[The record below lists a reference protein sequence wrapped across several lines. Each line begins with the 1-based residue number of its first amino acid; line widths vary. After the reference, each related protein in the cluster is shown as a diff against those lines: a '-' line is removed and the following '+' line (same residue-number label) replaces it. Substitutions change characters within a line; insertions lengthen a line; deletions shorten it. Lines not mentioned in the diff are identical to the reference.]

1 MIIHRTSDQYLYLR
15 LVHCMTSNSSN
26 GRPRKTP
33 WVKSY
38 AGNKATIILLL
49 KRWSTVT
56 KEITLVIPRT
66 SPQYLY
72 LRLVHCMKSNSSNG
86 RPRKTPWVKC
96 YAGNKATIILL
107 LKRWP
112 TVTKEITLVIPRTSP
127 QYLYLR
133 LVHCMKSNSS
143 NGRPRKAPL
152 VKSNA
157 GNKVTIIPF
166 LQFIRRI
173 VKK

>member
-1 MIIHRTSDQYLYLR
+1 MQELRRQYPVFTRLLIVRNEKTMIIHRTSDQYLYLR

-26 GRPRKTP
+26 GRPLKTP
-33 WVKSY
+33 WVKS
-38 AGNKATIILLL
+38 
-49 KRWSTVT
+49 
-56 KEITLVIPRT
+56 
-66 SPQYLY
+66 
-72 LRLVHCMKSNSSNG
+72 
-86 RPRKTPWVKC
+86 

-112 TVTKEITLVIPRTSP
+112 TVTKEITMVIHRTCA

-143 NGRPRKAPL
+143 NGRPL